1 MGGPIKALVLF
12 AARPGD
18 GISMKLR
25 HSRFVHASA
34 AAPGRRLLHF
44 FAGAAIAV
52 GAACIALCAS
62 AQTYPNKPIRL
73 IVPIGVGSVIDM
85 TARVLATHVGKA
97 LGQPIVVDNIPGA
110 GGVPG
115 TQQMVRASKD
125 GYTIAL
131 VNNAHVIN
139 PGIYKDMPFDSLKDI
154 TPISIIG
161 NTPLTLLVN
170 PAVPA
175 NNLRELLALAK
186 SMPGKLTYGSSGNG
200 SVLHLA
206 GVLLTSE
213 GEADIRHVP
222 YKTIGQMIA
231 DVVGGHIDMAIFAA
245 PAALPQILAGK
256 LRAIGVTSQTR
267 SGVLPNVPTLA
278 EGGLSNYNFGGW
290 LAMVGPAAMP
300 QPIVD
305 RLNSELKAA
314 LALKDVQE
322 ALARFDVLIVG
333 SSAEYATQYFKT
345 ELDKHLLLVKRSGA
359 TIQ

>member
-1 MGGPIKALVLF
+1 MN
-12 AARPGD
+12 
-18 GISMKLR
+18 SR
-25 HSRFVHASA
+25 HCPSIHHLADQKC
-34 AAPGRRLLHF
+34 RRLLLCV
-44 FAGAAIAV
+44 AGTAIAV
-52 GAACIALCAS
+52 GAACTAVCAA
-62 AQTYPNKPIRL
+62 AQAYPHKPIRV
-73 IVPIGVGSVIDM
+73 IVPIGAGSVIDM
-85 TARVLATHVGKA
+85 TARVLATHMGKA
-97 LGQPIVVDNIPGA
+97 LGQPMVVENLPGA

-115 TQQMVRASKD
+115 TQQMVRAPKD

-131 VNNAHVIN
+131 VNNAHTIN

-186 SMPGKLTYGSSGNG
+186 STPGKLTYGSSGNG

-213 GEADIRHVP
+213 AEADIRHVP
-222 YKTIGQMIA
+222 YKTIGQMVA

-245 PAALPQILAGK
+245 PAALPQIQAGK
-256 LRAIGVTSQTR
+256 LRAIGVTSLTR

-290 LAMVGPAAMP
+290 LAMAGPAGLP
-300 QPIVD
+300 QAVVD
-305 RLNSELKAA
+305 RLNAELKAA
-314 LALKDVQE
+314 LAQKEVQE
-322 ALARFDVLIVG
+322 AFAKIDVQIVG
-333 SSAEYATQYFKT
+333 SSAEYAAQYFKT

-359 TIQ
+359 TLQ